1 MTVSEKSLLLFQ
13 LGPVQKFIAQAE
25 TIGDLRAAEANNQD
39 SVGILVRSADG
50 KVFRIAVSEVPQ
62 R

>member
-13 LGPVQKFIAQAE
+13 LGPVQKFITQAE

>member
-1 MTVSEKSLLLFQ
+1 MDADILKCCIVVSLTDVE
-13 LGPVQKFIAQAE
+13 FIR
-25 TIGDLRAAEANNQD
+25 DDDNLD
-39 SVGILVRSADG
+39 SKGILVRSADG